1 MPLAISGRLP
11 NLGAGKSLQIDPVA
25 FGRATK
31 GRGLQDASVKSIQ
44 DDSLRLGA
52 NETSPKRSLG
62 TGGSLGAPKGQVF
75 NNPQVSDPIA
85 ARYFSTGRSAALGQN
100 FSILA

>member
-1 MPLAISGRLP
+1 MPLSISGRLP
-11 NLGAGKSLQIDPVA
+11 NLGAGKTLEIDPVS

-31 GRGLQDASVKSIQ
+31 GRGLQDASVTSIQ

-52 NETSPKRSLG
+52 NESASKRSI
-62 TGGSLGAPKGQVF
+62 GSSGQLGAPRARVF

-85 ARYFSTGRSAALGQN
+85 AKFFGSGRTGLGQN
-100 FSILA
+100 INILA